1 MAITQFITA
10 LLFLVSTTAFLPFLH
25 TSEGTLGFK
34 QEISVEVLLSRRPLS
49 SLLVPPDPLVVELY
63 RVLHVNTNCCKTL
76 TVAQR
81 GIDFLFICKQ

>member
-10 LLFLVSTTAFLPFLH
+10 LLFLVSTTAFLH

-34 QEISVEVLLSRRPLS
+34 QEISVQVLLSRRPLS